1 MHSVLLKACK
11 EMNVKSIVFKETV
24 SKKLPFILS
33 NGHMSAIIYT
43 VFTVI
48 TDSVLVKKELWLE
61 LENQPEKALKGIL
74 ADALKR
80 KFAEKCE
87 NIDEAYQMFWK
98 VLPDKPYSSVDGLTQ
113 FR

>member
-1 MHSVLLKACK
+1 MHSVLLKTCK

-24 SKKLPFILS
+24 SKKLPLILS
-33 NGHMSAIIYT
+33 NGRVSAIIYT
-43 VFTVI
+43 VFIVTV
-48 TDSVLVKKELWLE
+48 DNFPVKKELWLE
-61 LENQPEKALKGIL
+61 LENQPEKALKSIL

-98 VLPDKPYSSVDGLTQ
+98 AIPKKPYSSIDGLTQ